1 MGIAGRGGGRAGGRA
16 GQEACGG
23 RAGRE
28 ACGSARRARRAGGL
42 RRARRAGGLRKR
54 AEDVRLGS
62 ARACGGGE
70 VARRLRELEKDFLL
84 VFITGYDNYMLE
96 SFEVLPFR
104 YVLKPID
111 SEKLEP
117 ILQQIMIE
125 LEHHM
130 QYLFY
135 KVGKKHCQLRI
146 RDIVVISSEL
156 GRKVRVDLVDKR
168 DAQFYFKLKKL
179 LKLLPNS
186 HFFQINRGII
196 INMNYI
202 TGIIGD
208 QITLENGMTVYIS
221 RGNRKKFK
229 QAYTEFSER
238 SMGI

>member
-1 MGIAGRGGGRAGGRA
+1 MQVDVFFKPKTLLKTMSNSRTGYQIIFLDIEMQEMNGI
-16 GQEACGG
+16 
-23 RAGRE
+23 
-28 ACGSARRARRAGGL
+28 
-42 RRARRAGGLRKR
+42 
-54 AEDVRLGS
+54 
-62 ARACGGGE
+62 E

-130 QYLFY
+130 QYLFT
-135 KVGKKHCQLRI
+135 KLVKKHCQLRI

-168 DAQFYFKLKKL
+168 DAQFYF
-179 LKLLPNS
+179 
-186 HFFQINRGII
+186 
-196 INMNYI
+196 
-202 TGIIGD
+202 
-208 QITLENGMTVYIS
+208 
-221 RGNRKKFK
+221 
-229 QAYTEFSER
+229 
-238 SMGI
+238 